1 MSGKSERYYRAVGD
15 FSIVD
20 NDGRTLYDLMRVW
33 YDTAEY
39 SDMLTSDVRAQ
50 SKSFSWQE
58 AAENCANA

>member
-1 MSGKSERYYRAVGD
+1 
-15 FSIVD
+15 
-20 NDGRTLYDLMRVW
+20 MRVW

-58 AAENCANA
+58 AAQNWAKRLLRDAERGDERQHL